1 MTLTF
6 ERTTDTPVLIE
17 IVIDDSS
24 HIDEFITAC
33 RSGAY
38 ALGYGMSSIVERFKT
53 TDELDSIE
61 SMTPLE
67 EDY

>member
-6 ERTTDTPVLIE
+6 ERTAGTPMLIE
-17 IVIDDSS
+17 IVIDDIS
-24 HIDEFITAC
+24 HIDEFIIAC

-38 ALGYGMSSIVERFKT
+38 ALGYGMSSIVERFRT
-53 TDELDSIE
+53 TDELDSTE